1 MMMSLILKS
10 TYFSANVDL
19 YSVRLFFLFSTG
31 RLKPV
36 KKPKKKKRDL
46 HGLEARQGS
55 MTE

>member
-1 MMMSLILKS
+1 MSLILKS

-36 KKPKKKKRDL
+36 KKPKKKKKRPAW
-46 HGLEARQGS
+46 ARG
-55 MTE
+55 TAR

>member
-1 MMMSLILKS
+1 MMSLILKS

-36 KKPKKKKRDL
+36 KKPKKKKKKRPAW
-46 HGLEARQGS
+46 ARG
-55 MTE
+55 TAR